1 MGPSQ
6 ICGCPFREPRVF
18 EIAHYVNKEGP
29 DLQCR
34 GSQLQLW
41 DFALQRLVWRSWI
54 PQWAEAAESFKNW
67 ERRRWRK
74 FTWSVCLSLSAVL
87 TSGPKSR
94 ILCWKSM
101 QLWCRR
107 HAGDEGSSSEKRPVP
122 GPDRCLFC
130 LKALRLVCP
139 NCCVGCSCEAC
150 ITVSRMCVWSK
161 WRKCCRLWADKTV
174 LSNLWHRWK
183 HE

>member
-41 DFALQRLVWRSWI
+41 DFALQRLVWRSSI

-107 HAGDEGSSSEKRPVP
+107 HAGDEGSSSDAWKIAEALRNKLRFNDLRGLL
-122 GPDRCLFC
+122 GPFPSRLGSKCASMRFPRCLQ
-130 LKALRLVCP
+130 KG
-139 NCCVGCSCEAC
+139 VG
-150 ITVSRMCVWSK
+150 WF
-161 WRKCCRLWADKTV
+161 WQKCFDLDWDMM
-174 LSNLWHRWK
+174 
-183 HE
+183 